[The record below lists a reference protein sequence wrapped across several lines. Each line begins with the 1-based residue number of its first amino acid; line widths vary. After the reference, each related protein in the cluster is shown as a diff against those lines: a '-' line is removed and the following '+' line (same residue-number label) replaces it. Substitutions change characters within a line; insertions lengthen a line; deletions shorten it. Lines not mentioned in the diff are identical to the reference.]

1 MKRLTDIKRRLLQ
14 AVSQITDAYEQG
26 WTLRELA
33 KMHNA
38 SPGSIRNLLIEEG
51 VKMRSRGTRKKEK

>member
-14 AVSQITDAYEQG
+14 AAGQITSAYEKG

-33 KMHNA
+33 TTHDA

-51 VKMRSRGTRKKEK
+51 VKMRSRGKRKKEK

>member
-1 MKRLTDIKRRLLQ
+1 MKRLTDIKRRLMQ
-14 AVSQITDAYEQG
+14 AADQITDAYEKG

-33 KMHNA
+33 KVHDA